1 MRCALGVGGTHT
13 TLGKVLA
20 LALLAVLVCSAT
32 GQGYGRATSK
42 TYHGVRGKAH
52 RETATTGYDGKTHEA
67 THGDASKG
75 NGRSK
80 RGYSQAPPL
89 PKILYL
95 EVDKCVCS
103 KTESKECCAYVEHIC
118 GWYDHIRLDC
128 YTAKDLCMEVNDDTK
143 WGRVKAHQAAVA
155 KVKALFEGE
164 LDTCVCWNSFLQ
176 RIGRSIS
183 VDTILGGSP
192 SFGSKGCAGMCLT
205 DALCGSPQL
214 RRRPLQFM
222 WKHLLAPTED
232 PALQANPEP
241 RVRRATKVTLAHRD
255 TAASRGPRDHADRTA
270 FPDSLER
277 GARQERLD
285 VMARLAIPAFPAPWE
300 GAVPWAQQGLPAAQ
314 GNRERAE
321 TPDNW
326 VIQAGTAST
335 DSLELMVRL
344 ASRVLLAT
352 AAPLVPRVSSAFL
365 DSPAPRASRAK
376 PARTAGTGWTALPA
390 GTAGTAQRAK
400 MGRTGSP
407 ADLEGQ
413 ASRARLAR
421 QDSRGPLE
429 ATITTVPNTGASMGD
444 MTTTTRCLEITP
456 TMPPRMGSRGLMT
469 SITRC
474 LEIKPDKI
482 QHKGS
487 IAGTKPA
494 TNLGLDGGDVAPLG

>member
-32 GQGYGRATSK
+32 GNSTRYVYSQGYGRATSK

-155 KVKALFEGE
+155 KVK
-164 LDTCVCWNSFLQ
+164 
-176 RIGRSIS
+176 
-183 VDTILGGSP
+183 
-192 SFGSKGCAGMCLT
+192 
-205 DALCGSPQL
+205 L

-494 TNLGLDGGDVAPLG
+494 TNLGLDGGGGLGVGNGWSTWRDGELGGALEWQAFHYTLGELITRCFPILLVSH